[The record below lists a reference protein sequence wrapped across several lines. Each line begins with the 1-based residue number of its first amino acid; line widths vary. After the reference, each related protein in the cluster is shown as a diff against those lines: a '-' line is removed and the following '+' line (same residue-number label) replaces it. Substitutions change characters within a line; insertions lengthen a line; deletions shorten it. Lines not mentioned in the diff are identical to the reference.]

1 MSTKIVKTLKFPNDS
16 NDYQI
21 NAAYLN
27 GLTAEQ
33 ILATNDALL
42 FKGALSGALSSPGTF
57 TPAADAG
64 HVYKVS
70 TSGWINGEKYE
81 VGETLICSVDS
92 TAAATSSNYN
102 TIKNNWIKL
111 QNNIDLATE
120 DVQGTLKLG
129 NSDSKTPVEYRP
141 VELDSNYQA
150 YTTESKLSAGVGLK
164 VETDSTNDTRK
175 ISIDEEVTFLF
186 VCGTAADDIELIS
199 YETNDAG
206 GQTAYVL

>member
-70 TSGWINGEKYE
+70 TSGWINREKYE
-81 VGETLICSVDS
+81 CI
-92 TAAATSSNYN
+92 
-102 TIKNNWIKL
+102 
-111 QNNIDLATE
+111 Q
-120 DVQGTLKLG
+120 
-129 NSDSKTPVEYRP
+129 
-141 VELDSNYQA
+141 
-150 YTTESKLSAGVGLK
+150 
-164 VETDSTNDTRK
+164 
-175 ISIDEEVTFLF
+175 EV
-186 VCGTAADDIELIS
+186 
-199 YETNDAG
+199 
-206 GQTAYVL
+206 